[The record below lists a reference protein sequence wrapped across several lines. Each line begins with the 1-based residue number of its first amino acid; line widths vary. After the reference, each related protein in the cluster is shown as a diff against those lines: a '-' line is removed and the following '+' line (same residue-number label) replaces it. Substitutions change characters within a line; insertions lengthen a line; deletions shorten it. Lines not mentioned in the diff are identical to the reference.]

1 MNYAE
6 HKKYPNHDSVDCPC
20 VVRVE
25 EAIVNK
31 YVLYWIEDGI
41 PCKEAIP
48 DILGELHRDHQDE
61 LSLTSLIDALSD
73 ISALAVNFDGY
84 EIAEGLK
91 PLVNDMQLIA
101 LNALNGEEWVSPD
114 WIKLDDAE
122 RVRIP

>member
-1 MNYAE
+1 MNYFE
-6 HKKYPNHDSVDCPC
+6 HDKFPNHDTAKPPCIVKVVDNYYYYSVCNADMPQQ
-20 VVRVE
+20 E
-25 EAIVNK
+25 
-31 YVLYWIEDGI
+31 LI
-41 PCKEAIP
+41 PKE
-48 DILGELHRDHQDE
+48 LGEYFRDQQGE
-61 LSLTSLIDALSD
+61 LSLTSLIDALGD

-122 RVRIP
+122 RIKIP